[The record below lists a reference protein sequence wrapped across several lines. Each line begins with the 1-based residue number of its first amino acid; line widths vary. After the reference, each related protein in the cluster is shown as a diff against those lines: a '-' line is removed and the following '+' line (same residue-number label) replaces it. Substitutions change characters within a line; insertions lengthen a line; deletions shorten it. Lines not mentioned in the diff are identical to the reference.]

1 LYNGEYMERVV
12 GIIPA
17 RYQSS
22 RFPGKPLVPLLGKP
36 MILHV
41 AEITALA
48 LGKKNTLVA
57 TDDQRIADIVKS
69 AGFNVAIT
77 SETALTGTDR
87 VWEAARQVKADIY
100 VNIQGDEP
108 LLNPEDIEL
117 IVDEKKNR
125 GKGVVNGMCRLL
137 SHEDPSNV
145 NIPKVI
151 TTENNRMVYMSRAA
165 IPGFKSSHNKP
176 AYYMK
181 QVCIYAF
188 TYEELEAFGEF
199 GRKSTLENHEDIE
212 ILRFLDL
219 SIPVFMVET
228 DGTSLAVDV
237 PEDVP
242 IVEDALRQ
250 RQESGTHG
258 TNQL

>member
-1 LYNGEYMERVV
+1 MYMERII

-22 RFPGKPLVPLLGKP
+22 RFPGKPLVLLLGKP

-41 AEITALA
+41 AEITARA
-48 LGKKNTLVA
+48 LGGENTWVA
-57 TDDQRIADIVKS
+57 TDNQRIADVVKS

-108 LLNPEDIEL
+108 LLNPKDIEL
-117 IVDEKKNR
+117 IVAEKKKR
-125 GKGVVNGMCRLL
+125 RKGVVNGMCRLL
-137 SHEDPSNV
+137 SHEDPSSV

-151 TTENNRMVYMSRAA
+151 ITENNCMVYMSRTA

-188 TYEELEAFGEF
+188 TYEELEAFGRF
-199 GRKSTLENHEDIE
+199 GRKSTLEKYEDIE
-212 ILRFLDL
+212 ILRYLDL
-219 SIPVFMVET
+219 FVPVFMVET
-228 DGTSLAVDV
+228 SGTSLAVDI

-242 IVEDALRQ
+242 VVEEALRR
-250 RQESGTHG
+250 RQEKR
-258 TNQL
+258 

>member
-1 LYNGEYMERVV
+1 MERIV

-22 RFPGKPLVPLLGKP
+22 RFPGKPLALLLGKP
-36 MILHV
+36 MVLHV

-48 LGKKNTLVA
+48 LGEKNTWVA
-57 TDDQRIADIVKS
+57 TDDQRIADVVKS

-77 SETALTGTDR
+77 SGTALTGTDR
-87 VWEAARQVKADIY
+87 VWETATQVKADIY

-108 LLNPEDIEL
+108 LLNPKDIKL
-117 IVDEKKNR
+117 IVAEKKKR

-145 NIPKVI
+145 NISKVI
-151 TTENNRMVYMSRAA
+151 TTEDNCMVYISRAA
-165 IPGFKSSHNKP
+165 IPGFKSSHDKP
-176 AYYMK
+176 SYYMK

-188 TYEELEAFGEF
+188 TYEELEAFGRF
-199 GRKSTLENHEDIE
+199 GRKSTLEKHEDIE
-212 ILRFLDL
+212 ILRYLDL
-219 SIPVFMVET
+219 SIPVFMMET
-228 DGTSLAVDV
+228 EGTSLAVDI

-242 IVEDALRQ
+242 FVEEALRMRKEKQ
-250 RQESGTHG
+250 QTW
-258 TNQL
+258 N

>member
-1 LYNGEYMERVV
+1 MERIV

-22 RFPGKPLVPLLGKP
+22 RFRGKPLCLLLDKP
-36 MILHV
+36 MILYV
-41 AEITALA
+41 AEITAQV
-48 LGKKNTLVA
+48 LGNKNTWVA
-57 TDDQRIADIVKS
+57 TDDQRIADVVKS

-77 SETALTGTDR
+77 SGTALTGTDR

-108 LLNPEDIEL
+108 LLNPKDIEL
-117 IVDEKKNR
+117 VVAEKKKR

-137 SHEDPSNV
+137 PHEDSSNC
-145 NIPKVI
+145 NIPKVV

-165 IPGFKSSHNKP
+165 IPGFKSSNNKP

-188 TYEELEAFGEF
+188 SYEELETFGRF
-199 GRKSTLENHEDIE
+199 GRKSALEKCEDIE
-212 ILRFLDL
+212 ILRYLDL

-228 DGTSLAVDV
+228 DGSSAAVDI

-242 IVEDALRQ
+242 IVEEALRR
-250 RQESGTHG
+250 RQEK
-258 TNQL
+258 Q

>member
-1 LYNGEYMERVV
+1 MERIV

-22 RFPGKPLVPLLGKP
+22 RFPGKPLALLLGKP
-36 MILHV
+36 MILYV
-41 AEITALA
+41 AEITAQA
-48 LGKKNTLVA
+48 LGKKNTWVA
-57 TDDQRIADIVKS
+57 TDDQRIADVVKN

-77 SETALTGTDR
+77 SGTALTGTDR
-87 VWEAARQVKADIY
+87 VWEAAKQVKADIY
-100 VNIQGDEP
+100 MNIQGDEP
-108 LLNPEDIEL
+108 LLNPKDIEL
-117 IVDEKKNR
+117 IVTEKKKR
-125 GKGVVNGMCRLL
+125 GKGVINGMCRLL
-137 SHEDPSNV
+137 SHEDPSSV

-151 TTENNRMVYMSRAA
+151 TTENNRMVYMSRIA
-165 IPGFKSSHNKP
+165 IPGFKSSHNIP

-188 TYEELEAFGEF
+188 NYEELEAFGKF

-212 ILRFLDL
+212 ILRYLDL

-228 DGTSLAVDV
+228 GGTSLAVDI

-242 IVEDALRQ
+242 IVEDALRK
-250 RQESGTHG
+250 RQEK
-258 TNQL
+258 Q

>member
-1 LYNGEYMERVV
+1 MKRIV

-36 MILHV
+36 MILYV
-41 AEITALA
+41 AEITACA
-48 LGKKNTLVA
+48 LGKKNTWVA
-57 TDDQRIADIVKS
+57 TDDQRIADVVES
-69 AGFNVAIT
+69 AGFNVVIT
-77 SETALTGTDR
+77 SGMALTGTDR
-87 VWEAARQVKADIY
+87 VWETAMQVKADIY

-108 LLNPEDIEL
+108 LLNPKDIDL
-117 IVDEKKNR
+117 IVAEKKKR
-125 GKGVVNGMCRLL
+125 GRGIVNGMIRLL
-137 SHEDPSNV
+137 PHEDPSNV

-151 TTENNRMVYMSRAA
+151 TTENHRMVYMSRSA
-165 IPGFKSSHNKP
+165 IPGFKSYHNKP
-176 AYYMK
+176 EYYMK

-199 GRKSTLENHEDIE
+199 GRKSILEKHEDIE
-212 ILRFLDL
+212 ILRYLDL

-228 DGTSLAVDV
+228 DGTSLAVDI

-242 IVEDALRQ
+242 VVEEALRR
-250 RQESGTHG
+250 RQEKE
-258 TNQL
+258 

>member
-1 LYNGEYMERVV
+1 MKKII

-22 RFPGKPLVPLLGKP
+22 RFLGKPLVLLLGKP
-36 MILHV
+36 MILYV
-41 AEITALA
+41 AKITARA
-48 LGKKNTLVA
+48 LGKENTWVA
-57 TDDQRIADIVKS
+57 TDDQRIADVVKG

-77 SETALTGTDR
+77 SEKALTGTDR
-87 VWEAARQVKADIY
+87 VWETAKQVKADIY

-108 LLNPEDIEL
+108 LLNPKDIEL
-117 IVDEKKNR
+117 IVAEKKKR
-125 GKGVVNGMCRLL
+125 KKGVVNGMCRLL
-137 SHEDPSNV
+137 PHEDPSNV

-151 TTENNRMVYMSRAA
+151 TTENNRMVYMSRAT

-199 GRKSTLENHEDIE
+199 GRKSILEKHEDIE
-212 ILRFLDL
+212 ILRYLDL

-228 DGTSLAVDV
+228 NGTSLAVDI

-242 IVEDALRQ
+242 IVEEALRRRKEKQ
-250 RQESGTHG
+250 
-258 TNQL
+258 

>member
-1 LYNGEYMERVV
+1 MERIV

-22 RFPGKPLVPLLGKP
+22 RFPGKPLALLLGKP
-36 MILHV
+36 MILYV
-41 AEITALA
+41 AEITARA
-48 LGKKNTLVA
+48 FGEKNTWVA
-57 TDDQRIADIVKS
+57 TDDQRIADVVKS

-77 SETALTGTDR
+77 SGAALTGTDR
-87 VWEAARQVKADIY
+87 VWETSRQVKADIY

-108 LLNPEDIEL
+108 LLNSKDIEL
-117 IVDEKKNR
+117 IVAEKKKR

-137 SHEDPSNV
+137 PHEDSSNV

-176 AYYMK
+176 EYYMK

-188 TYEELEAFGEF
+188 SYEELEVFGRF
-199 GRKSTLENHEDIE
+199 GRKSTLEKYEDIE

-219 SIPVFMVET
+219 SIPVFMAET
-228 DGTSLAVDV
+228 DGTSLAIDI

-242 IVEDALRQ
+242 IVEEALRR
-250 RQESGTHG
+250 RQEK
-258 TNQL
+258 Q

>member
-1 LYNGEYMERVV
+1 MERII

-22 RFPGKPLVPLLGKP
+22 RFPGKPLALLLGKP
-36 MILHV
+36 MILYV
-41 AEITALA
+41 AEIAAQA
-48 LGKKNTLVA
+48 LGKENTWVA
-57 TDDQRIADIVKS
+57 TDDEKIVDVVKS

-77 SETALTGTDR
+77 SGTALTGTDR
-87 VWEAARQVKADIY
+87 VWEAARQVNADIY

-108 LLNPEDIEL
+108 LLNPDDIGL
-117 IVDEKKNR
+117 IVAEKKQR

-137 SHEDPSNV
+137 PHEDPSNA

-151 TTENNRMVYMSRAA
+151 TTENNRLVYMSRTA
-165 IPGFKSSHNKP
+165 IPGFKASHNKP

-188 TYEELEAFGEF
+188 TYEELEAFGRFE
-199 GRKSTLENHEDIE
+199 RKSTLENHEDIE

-228 DGTSLAVDV
+228 GGTSLAVDV

-242 IVEDALRQ
+242 IVEDALRK
-250 RQESGTHG
+250 RQEKR
-258 TNQL
+258 

>member
-1 LYNGEYMERVV
+1 MKKII

-22 RFPGKPLVPLLGKP
+22 RFPGKSLVLLLGKP
-36 MILHV
+36 MILYV
-41 AEITALA
+41 AEITARA
-48 LGKKNTLVA
+48 LGKENTWVA
-57 TDDQRIADIVKS
+57 TDDKRIADIVRR

-87 VWEAARQVKADIY
+87 VWETAKQVKAGIY
-100 VNIQGDEP
+100 INIQGDEP
-108 LLNPEDIEL
+108 LLNPKDIEL
-117 IVDEKKNR
+117 IVAEKKKR
-125 GKGVVNGMCRLL
+125 KKGVINGMCRLL
-137 SHEDPSNV
+137 PGENPSNV

-151 TTENNRMVYMSRAA
+151 TAENNRMVYISRAI

-188 TYEELEAFGEF
+188 TYKELEAFGEF
-199 GRKSTLENHEDIE
+199 GRKSTLEKYEDIE
-212 ILRFLDL
+212 ILRYLDL

-228 DGTSLAVDV
+228 NNTSLAVDI

-242 IVEDALRQ
+242 IVEEVLRRRKEKQ
-250 RQESGTHG
+250 
-258 TNQL
+258 

>member
-1 LYNGEYMERVV
+1 MEKIV

-22 RFPGKPLVPLLGKP
+22 RFPGKPLALLLGKP
-36 MILHV
+36 MILYV
-41 AEITALA
+41 AEITAQA
-48 LGKKNTLVA
+48 LGKKNTCVA
-57 TDDQRIADIVKS
+57 TDDQRIADVVKS

-77 SETALTGTDR
+77 SRTALTGTDR
-87 VWEAARQVKADIY
+87 VWETAKQVKADIY

-108 LLNPEDIEL
+108 LLNPKDIKL
-117 IVDEKKNR
+117 IVAEKKKR

-151 TTENNRMVYMSRAA
+151 TTEDNCMVYISRAA

-188 TYEELEAFGEF
+188 TYEELEAFGRF
-199 GRKSTLENHEDIE
+199 GRKSTLEKYEDIE
-212 ILRFLDL
+212 ILRYLDL
-219 SIPVFMVET
+219 SIPVFMMET
-228 DGTSLAVDV
+228 EGTSLAVDI

-242 IVEDALRQ
+242 VVEEALRMRKEKQ
-250 RQESGTHG
+250 QPW
-258 TNQL
+258 N

>member
-1 LYNGEYMERVV
+1 MERIV

-22 RFPGKPLVPLLGKP
+22 RFPGKPLALLLGKP
-36 MILHV
+36 MILYV
-41 AEITALA
+41 AEITACA
-48 LGKKNTLVA
+48 LGKKNTWVA
-57 TDDQRIADIVKS
+57 TDDQRIADVVES

-87 VWEAARQVKADIY
+87 VWETAKQVKADIY

-108 LLNPEDIEL
+108 LLNPKDIEL
-117 IVDEKKNR
+117 IFAEKKKR

-137 SHEDPSNV
+137 PHEDPSNV

-151 TTENNRMVYMSRAA
+151 TTENHRMVYMSRSA
-165 IPGFKSSHNKP
+165 IPGFKSCHNKP
-176 AYYMK
+176 EYYMK

-188 TYEELEAFGEF
+188 TYEELEAFGGF
-199 GRKSTLENHEDIE
+199 GRKGTLEKHEDIE
-212 ILRFLDL
+212 ILRYLDL

-228 DGTSLAVDV
+228 GGTSLAVDI

-242 IVEDALRQ
+242 IVEEALRR
-250 RQESGTHG
+250 RQEKE
-258 TNQL
+258 

>member
-1 LYNGEYMERVV
+1 MERIV

-22 RFPGKPLVPLLGKP
+22 RFPGKPLALLLGKP
-36 MILHV
+36 MILYV

-48 LGKKNTLVA
+48 LGAKNTWVA
-57 TDDQRIADIVKS
+57 TDDQRIADVVKS
-69 AGFNVAIT
+69 AGFNVATT

-87 VWEAARQVKADIY
+87 VWEAATQIKADIY

-108 LLNPEDIEL
+108 LLNPKDIEL
-117 IVDEKKNR
+117 IVAEKKKR
-125 GKGVVNGMCRLL
+125 GEGVVNGMCRLL
-137 SHEDPSNV
+137 SHEDPSSV

-151 TTENNRMVYMSRAA
+151 TTENNRMVYMSRVA

-188 TYEELEAFGEF
+188 TYEELEAFGKF

-212 ILRFLDL
+212 ILRYLDL

-228 DGTSLAVDV
+228 DGISLAVDI

-242 IVEDALRQ
+242 VVEEALCRRQ
-250 RQESGTHG
+250 KNRQTW
-258 TNQL
+258 N

>member
-1 LYNGEYMERVV
+1 MEKII

-22 RFPGKPLVPLLGKP
+22 RFPGKPLVLLLGKP
-36 MILHV
+36 MILYV
-41 AEITALA
+41 AEITARA
-48 LGKKNTLVA
+48 LGKENAWVA
-57 TDDQRIADIVKS
+57 TDDQRIADIVKR
-69 AGFNVAIT
+69 AGFNVAVT

-87 VWEAARQVKADIY
+87 VWETAKQVKADIY
-100 VNIQGDEP
+100 INIQGDEP
-108 LLNPEDIEL
+108 LLNPKDIEL
-117 IVDEKKNR
+117 IVDEKKKR
-125 GKGVVNGMCRLL
+125 RKGVINGMCRLL
-137 SHEDPSNV
+137 SHEDPSNA

-165 IPGFKSSHNKP
+165 IPGFKSYHNKP

-188 TYEELEAFGEF
+188 TYEELKIFGEF
-199 GRKSTLENHEDIE
+199 GRKSILEKHEDIE

-228 DGTSLAVDV
+228 AGTSLAVDI

-242 IVEDALRQ
+242 IIEKALR
-250 RQESGTHG
+250 RKREK
-258 TNQL
+258 

>member
-1 LYNGEYMERVV
+1 MKRIV

-22 RFPGKPLVPLLGKP
+22 RFPGKPLALLLGKP
-36 MILHV
+36 MILYV

-48 LGKKNTLVA
+48 LGEENTWVA
-57 TDDQRIADIVKS
+57 TDDQRIADVVES

-77 SETALTGTDR
+77 SGTALTGTDR

-117 IVDEKKNR
+117 IVAEKKKR
-125 GKGVVNGMCRLL
+125 EKGVINGMCCLL
-137 SHEDPSNV
+137 PHEDPSNV

-165 IPGFKSSHNKP
+165 IPGFKSSNRKP
-176 AYYMK
+176 EYYMK

-199 GRKSTLENHEDIE
+199 GRKGTLEKYEDIE
-212 ILRFLDL
+212 ILRYLDL
-219 SIPVFMVET
+219 FISVFMVET
-228 DGTSLAVDV
+228 SGTSLAVDI

-242 IVEDALRQ
+242 IVEEALR
-250 RQESGTHG
+250 RKQEPR
-258 TNQL
+258 

>member
-1 LYNGEYMERVV
+1 MERIV

-22 RFPGKPLVPLLGKP
+22 RFPGKPLTLLLGKP
-36 MILHV
+36 MILYV
-41 AEITALA
+41 AEITACA
-48 LGKKNTLVA
+48 LGKKNTWVA
-57 TDDQRIADIVKS
+57 TDDQRIADVVES
-69 AGFNVAIT
+69 AGFNFAIT

-87 VWEAARQVKADIY
+87 VWETAKQVKADIY

-108 LLNPEDIEL
+108 LLNPKDIEL
-117 IVDEKKNR
+117 IFAEKKKR

-137 SHEDPSNV
+137 PHEDPSNV

-151 TTENNRMVYMSRAA
+151 TTENHRMVYMSRSA
-165 IPGFKSSHNKP
+165 IPGFKSCHNKP
-176 AYYMK
+176 EYYMK

-199 GRKSTLENHEDIE
+199 GRKGTLEKHEDIE
-212 ILRFLDL
+212 ILRYLDL

-228 DGTSLAVDV
+228 GGTSLAVDI

-242 IVEDALRQ
+242 IVEEALRR
-250 RQESGTHG
+250 RQEKE
-258 TNQL
+258 

>member
-1 LYNGEYMERVV
+1 MERTV

-22 RFPGKPLVPLLGKP
+22 RFPGKPLALLLGKP
-36 MILHV
+36 MILYV

-48 LGKKNTLVA
+48 LGEENTWVA
-57 TDDQRIADIVKS
+57 TDDQRIADVVKS

-77 SETALTGTDR
+77 SGAALTGTDR
-87 VWEAARQVKADIY
+87 VWEAARQVKANIY

-108 LLNPEDIEL
+108 LLNPKDIEL
-117 IVDEKKNR
+117 IVAEKKKR
-125 GKGVVNGMCRLL
+125 VKGVVNGMCRLL
-137 SHEDPSNV
+137 PHEDSSNV

-151 TTENNRMVYMSRAA
+151 TTENNRMVYMSRVA

-188 TYEELEAFGEF
+188 TYEELEAFGRF
-199 GRKSTLENHEDIE
+199 GRKSTLEKYEDIE
-212 ILRFLDL
+212 ILRYLDL
-219 SIPVFMVET
+219 SIPVFMAET
-228 DGTSLAVDV
+228 DSTSLAVDI

-242 IVEDALRQ
+242 IVEKALRK
-250 RQESGTHG
+250 RQEK
-258 TNQL
+258 Q

>member
-1 LYNGEYMERVV
+1 MERIV

-22 RFPGKPLVPLLGKP
+22 RFPGKPLTLLLGKP
-36 MILHV
+36 MILYV
-41 AEITALA
+41 AEITAQA
-48 LGKKNTLVA
+48 LGEKNTWVA
-57 TDDQRIADIVKS
+57 TDDHRIADVVKS
-69 AGFNVAIT
+69 AGFNVVIT
-77 SETALTGTDR
+77 SETAPTGTDR

-100 VNIQGDEP
+100 LNIQGDEP
-108 LLNPEDIEL
+108 LLNSRDVEL
-117 IVDEKKNR
+117 IIAEKKKR
-125 GKGVVNGMCRLL
+125 GEGVVNGMSRLL
-137 SHEDPSNV
+137 PHEDPSNV

-188 TYEELEAFGEF
+188 TYEELESFGEF
-199 GRKSTLENHEDIE
+199 GRKSTLEKHEDIE
-212 ILRFLDL
+212 ILRYLDL

-228 DGTSLAVDV
+228 DSTSLAVDI

-242 IVEDALRQ
+242 IVEEALRKK
-250 RQESGTHG
+250 QEKR
-258 TNQL
+258 

>member
-1 LYNGEYMERVV
+1 MERIV

-22 RFPGKPLVPLLGKP
+22 RFPGKPLALLLGKP
-36 MILHV
+36 MILYV
-41 AEITALA
+41 AEITARA
-48 LGKKNTLVA
+48 LGEKNTWVA
-57 TDDQRIADIVKS
+57 TDDQRIADVVKS
-69 AGFNVAIT
+69 AGFNVAI
-77 SETALTGTDR
+77 SSGAALTGTDR
-87 VWEAARQVKADIY
+87 VWETSRQVKADIY

-108 LLNPEDIEL
+108 LLNPKDIEL
-117 IVDEKKNR
+117 IVAEKKKR

-137 SHEDPSNV
+137 PHEDSSNV

-151 TTENNRMVYMSRAA
+151 TTESNRMVYMSRAA

-176 AYYMK
+176 EYYMK

-188 TYEELEAFGEF
+188 SYEELEAFGRF
-199 GRKSTLENHEDIE
+199 GRKSTLEKYEDIE

-228 DGTSLAVDV
+228 DGTSLAVDI

-242 IVEDALRQ
+242 IVEEALRR
-250 RQESGTHG
+250 RQEK
-258 TNQL
+258 Q

>member
-1 LYNGEYMERVV
+1 MKKII

-22 RFPGKPLVPLLGKP
+22 RFPGKPLVLLLGKP
-36 MILHV
+36 MILYV
-41 AEITALA
+41 AEITAKA
-48 LGKKNTLVA
+48 LGKENTWVA
-57 TDDQRIADIVKS
+57 TDNQRIADIVKR

-87 VWEAARQVKADIY
+87 VWETAKQVKADIY
-100 VNIQGDEP
+100 LNIQGDEP
-108 LLNPEDIEL
+108 LLNPKDIEL
-117 IVDEKKNR
+117 IVAEKKKRER
-125 GKGVVNGMCRLL
+125 GVINGMCRLL
-137 SHEDPSNV
+137 PHEDPSNV

-151 TTENNRMVYMSRAA
+151 TTENNRMVYMSRAV

-188 TYEELEAFGEF
+188 TYKELEAFGEF
-199 GRKSTLENHEDIE
+199 GRKSTLEKYEDIE

-228 DGTSLAVDV
+228 DGASLAVDI

-242 IVEDALRQ
+242 IVEEALRRRKEKQ
-250 RQESGTHG
+250 
-258 TNQL
+258 

>member
-1 LYNGEYMERVV
+1 MERIV

-22 RFPGKPLVPLLGKP
+22 RFPGKPLALLLGKP
-36 MILHV
+36 MILYV
-41 AEITALA
+41 AEITAKV
-48 LGKKNTLVA
+48 LGQKNTWVA
-57 TDDQRIADIVKS
+57 TDDQRIADVVKS
-69 AGFNVAIT
+69 AGFNIAIT
-77 SETALTGTDR
+77 SGAALTGTDR
-87 VWEAARQVKADIY
+87 VWEATRQVKADIY
-100 VNIQGDEP
+100 LNIQVDEP
-108 LLNPEDIEL
+108 LLDTKDIEL
-117 IVDEKKNR
+117 IVAEKKKR

-137 SHEDPSNV
+137 PHEDSSNV

-165 IPGFKSSHNKP
+165 VPGFKSFNNKP

-188 TYEELEAFGEF
+188 TYEELKAFGRF
-199 GRKSTLENHEDIE
+199 GRKSTLEKHEDIE
-212 ILRFLDL
+212 ILRYLDL

-228 DGTSLAVDV
+228 SGTSLAVDI

-242 IVEDALRQ
+242 VVEEALRR
-250 RQESGTHG
+250 RQEKR
-258 TNQL
+258 

>member
-1 LYNGEYMERVV
+1 MKKII

-22 RFPGKPLVPLLGKP
+22 RFPGKPLVLLLGKP
-36 MILHV
+36 MILYV
-41 AEITALA
+41 AEITARA
-48 LGKKNTLVA
+48 LGQENTWVA
-57 TDDQRIADIVKS
+57 TDDQRIADIVKG
-69 AGFNVAIT
+69 AGFNVVIT

-87 VWEAARQVKADIY
+87 VWETARQVKADIY
-100 VNIQGDEP
+100 LNIQGDEP
-108 LLNPEDIEL
+108 LLNPKDIEL
-117 IVDEKKNR
+117 IVAEKKKR
-125 GKGVVNGMCRLL
+125 KKGVVNGMCRLL
-137 SHEDPSNV
+137 PHEDPSNV

-151 TTENNRMVYMSRAA
+151 TTENNRMVYMSRTV

-188 TYEELEAFGEF
+188 TYEELKVFGEF
-199 GRKSTLENHEDIE
+199 GRKSTLEKYEDIE

-228 DGTSLAVDV
+228 DGASLAVDIL
-237 PEDVP
+237 EDVP
-242 IVEDALRQ
+242 IVEKALR
-250 RQESGTHG
+250 RKKEK
-258 TNQL
+258 

>member
-1 LYNGEYMERVV
+1 MERIV

-22 RFPGKPLVPLLGKP
+22 RFPGKPLALLLGKP
-36 MILHV
+36 MILYV
-41 AEITALA
+41 AEITAQA
-48 LGKKNTLVA
+48 LGKKNTWVA
-57 TDDQRIADIVKS
+57 TDDQRIADVVKN

-77 SETALTGTDR
+77 SGTALTGTDR
-87 VWEAARQVKADIY
+87 VWEAAKQVKADIY
-100 VNIQGDEP
+100 MNIQGDEP
-108 LLNPEDIEL
+108 LLNPKDIEL
-117 IVDEKKNR
+117 IVTEKKKR
-125 GKGVVNGMCRLL
+125 GKGVINGMCCLL
-137 SHEDPSNV
+137 SQEDPSSV

-151 TTENNRMVYMSRAA
+151 TIENNRMVYMSRLAV
-165 IPGFKSSHNKP
+165 PGFKSSHSKP

-188 TYEELEAFGEF
+188 NYEELEAFGKF

-212 ILRFLDL
+212 ILRYLDL

-228 DGTSLAVDV
+228 GGTSLAVDI

-242 IVEDALRQ
+242 IVEDALRK
-250 RQESGTHG
+250 RQEK
-258 TNQL
+258 Q

>member
-1 LYNGEYMERVV
+1 MERIV

-22 RFPGKPLVPLLGKP
+22 RFPGKPLALLLGKP
-36 MILHV
+36 MILYV
-41 AEITALA
+41 AEITARA
-48 LGKKNTLVA
+48 LGEKNTWVA
-57 TDDQRIADIVKS
+57 TDDQRIADVVKS

-77 SETALTGTDR
+77 SGAALTGTDR
-87 VWEAARQVKADIY
+87 VWETSRQVKADIY

-108 LLNPEDIEL
+108 LLNPKDIDL
-117 IVDEKKNR
+117 IVAEKKKR

-137 SHEDPSNV
+137 PHEDSSNV

-151 TTENNRMVYMSRAA
+151 TTENNRMVYMSRVA

-188 TYEELEAFGEF
+188 TYEELEAFGKF
-199 GRKSTLENHEDIE
+199 GRKSTLEKYEDIE
-212 ILRFLDL
+212 ILRYLDL
-219 SIPVFMVET
+219 SIPVFMAET
-228 DGTSLAVDV
+228 DSTSLAVDI

-242 IVEDALRQ
+242 VVEEALRR
-250 RQESGTHG
+250 RQEK
-258 TNQL
+258 Q

>member
-1 LYNGEYMERVV
+1 MERIV

-22 RFPGKPLVPLLGKP
+22 RFPGKPLALLLGKP
-36 MILHV
+36 MILYV
-41 AEITALA
+41 AEITARA
-48 LGKKNTLVA
+48 LGEKNTWVA
-57 TDDQRIADIVKS
+57 TDDQRIADVVKS
-69 AGFNVAIT
+69 AGFNVAI
-77 SETALTGTDR
+77 SSGAALTGTDR
-87 VWEAARQVKADIY
+87 VWETSRQVKADIY

-108 LLNPEDIEL
+108 LLNPKDIEL
-117 IVDEKKNR
+117 IVAEKKKR

-137 SHEDPSNV
+137 PHEDSSNV

-151 TTENNRMVYMSRAA
+151 TTENNRMVYMSRVA
-165 IPGFKSSHNKP
+165 IPGFKSSLNKP

-188 TYEELEAFGEF
+188 TYEELDAFGRF
-199 GRKSTLENHEDIE
+199 GRKSALEKHEDIE
-212 ILRFLDL
+212 ILRYLDL

-228 DGTSLAVDV
+228 EGTSLAVDI

-242 IVEDALRQ
+242 VVEEALRMRKEKQ
-250 RQESGTHG
+250 QTW
-258 TNQL
+258 N